1 MKRIYMRSIPDDRF
15 PEGTSD
21 YTANV
26 LIWEEAIK
34 QIIRRPQDP
43 TKGAE
48 VEEIRKGIRV
58 FDAIDKVGDNHV
70 LELEDA
76 DYDHLK
82 AKTMAMQ
89 WAFVDKRILTL
100 IDDILNAGEQVDLG
114 AQLEEEQRNG
124 VPASV

>member
-1 MKRIYMRSIPDDRF
+1 MKRIYMRTIPDDRF
-15 PEGTSD
+15 PEGTAE
-21 YTANV
+21 YQAN
-26 LIWEEAIK
+26 LLEWKEAIK

-43 TKGAE
+43 QKGAE

-58 FDAIDKVGDNHV
+58 LDAVEKANPV

-82 AKTMAMQ
+82 TKTQAMQ
-89 WAFVDKRILTL
+89 WAFVDRRILTL
-100 IDDILNAGEQVDLG
+100 VDDILNAGEQVDLA
-114 AQLEEEQRNG
+114 AQLEQEQRNG